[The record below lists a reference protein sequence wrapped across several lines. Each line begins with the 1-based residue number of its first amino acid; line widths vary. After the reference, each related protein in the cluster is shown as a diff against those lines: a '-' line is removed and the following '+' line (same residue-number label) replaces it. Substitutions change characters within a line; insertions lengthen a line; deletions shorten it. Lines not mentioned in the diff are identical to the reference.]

1 MGVPGGSNTGDA
13 MTQPF
18 RLPDPPNEEPS
29 REENPSSEAGLR
41 FAGDDNDEISQVART
56 LAEHGGV
63 AVAFDLALDLVLN
76 EIVEQARSATGA
88 TGAAIALTRE
98 GEMVCRATTGTNAP
112 DLGVRVETDSG
123 LSGECLKSGEIQ
135 HCTDTESDPRVN
147 AEACRQ
153 LGVRSML
160 IAPIR
165 DSKEC
170 VGILEVLSTAP
181 HAFRERDFFT
191 LRGLARRVL
200 QDKHEAEEGVL
211 SPPELHETAG
221 AGIPNAQA
229 EQAAAFER
237 LPDSVLGTAESA
249 SARAISPAQP
259 AAVKRTDA
267 LSSVLVV
274 LLISV
279 AVLLGVMIGWRRA
292 VLRRNA
298 ISAPRASTTAATM
311 NPHPNAPTSPASNGA
326 GAPESAPLEKPKTA
340 HAENSV
346 PTGGLIVTQN
356 GKVIYRVEPVNS
368 SRSGATSRAQQSP
381 ANRIIHE
388 VAPEYP
394 PKAKAEGIQ
403 GPVVLEVQVAGD
415 GRVSGV
421 QVVSGD
427 PVLAGAAVSAV
438 KQWVYAP
445 LSVDGKAVERQSRI
459 TLRFTL
465 PQS

>member
-1 MGVPGGSNTGDA
+1 

-18 RLPDPPNEEPS
+18 RLPDLPNEEPS
-29 REENPSSEAGLR
+29 REEHPSGEAGFR

-56 LAEHGGV
+56 LAEHGGG

-135 HCTDTESDPRVN
+135 HCSDTESDPRVN

-181 HAFRERDFFT
+181 HAFGEKDFFT

-211 SPPELHETAG
+211 NPPELHETAG
-221 AGIPNAQA
+221 TKIRNEQA

-237 LPDSVLGTAESA
+237 PPDSVLGTTDPTSA
-249 SARAISPAQP
+249 KTGSPAQP

-292 VLRRNA
+292 VLRRDA
-298 ISAPRASTTAATM
+298 ISAPAASSDAATM
-311 NPHPNAPTSPASNGA
+311 NPPPGANVPAGPTSNGA
-326 GAPESAPLEKPKTA
+326 GAAETAALEKPKTA

-346 PTGGLIVTQN
+346 PTGGLLVTQN

-368 SRSGATSRAQQSP
+368 LRGGATRTPQQSS
-381 ANRIIHE
+381 ANRIIHQ

-394 PKAKAEGIQ
+394 PKAKAQGIQ
-403 GPVVLEVQVAGD
+403 GPVVLDVQVGGD

-421 QVVSGD
+421 QVISGD
-427 PVLAGAAVSAV
+427 PVLADAAVSAV
-438 KQWVYAP
+438 KQWIYTP
-445 LSVDGKAVERQSRI
+445 FSVDGKPVERQSRI

-465 PQS
+465 PRS